1 MFLKRPTAVF
11 LFREVITST
20 PSRLKLVSSLSSKL
34 ANSLRKLVH
43 VIKLIASKVTQGQ
56 NFWIFMVW
64 IIFHFLPNGNCSL
77 HFSCTFTSTT
87 LKTSRKCWSAAE
99 DTERWVFPTA
109 RNWKQNFCKVLEK
122 NSKFLPSNFEK
133 MLFVLLI
140 LFYFIFFFKRIILL
154 AFLPRAALLD
164 MFDKMFFYLCGI
176 LFTFSKKECDISI
189 GMLPVGCHY
198 KATIN

>member
-43 VIKLIASKVTQGQ
+43 VITFDAINLTQGQ

-109 RNWKQNFCKVLEK
+109 LNWKQNFCKVLEK
-122 NSKFLPSNFEK
+122 NSDKFPHSNFEK
-133 MLFVLLI
+133 MLFVL
-140 LFYFIFFFKRIILL
+140 FIFFY
-154 AFLPRAALLD
+154 
-164 MFDKMFFYLCGI
+164 FF
-176 LFTFSKKECDISI
+176 F
-189 GMLPVGCHY
+189 
-198 KATIN
+198 